1 MLKNINWK
9 GIFKGFSWA
18 ISLLG
23 LVLLLGFVEG
33 KKQSVKCTNVKILIP
48 GADNFIEREEI
59 DAMLKQNEGQ
69 LIGRK
74 LEGINLNEIEN
85 RIKVNPYIAYAKVY
99 SDMDGVIHIEIKQRQ
114 PLLRIIN
121 QANQDF
127 YVDRNGLKIPV
138 SGNFTADVV
147 VANGSIM
154 ESYSG
159 RLDTLSSQ
167 LAKDLYKT
175 AMFIK
180 DDTLWDAQIE
190 QIFVDDKKDIELIP
204 RVGNQR
210 IILGN
215 ADSIE
220 VKMNNLL
227 AFYKEAM
234 PKVGWDAYKT
244 ISIKYTNQIV
254 CERSKADSVVNTPK
268 PAPTLI
274 RDSAVKGKI
283 VMDSIIKDEIIKEI
297 KKDPIVK
304 KVVQKATPPV
314 VKSKVNTKANA
325 KVGSKVSTQ
334 AKPKVITQAKPKV
347 STTVKTKVSTIVKPK
362 VNAEVKAKAITPK
375 IKEKNSTN

>member
-9 GIFKGFSWA
+9 GIFKGISWA
-18 ISLLG
+18 FSLLG
-23 LVLLLGFVEG
+23 LVVLLGFVEG
-33 KKQSVKCTNVKILIP
+33 KKQSVTCTDVKIMIP

-59 DAMLKQNEGQ
+59 DALLKQNEGQ

-85 RIKVNPYIAYAKVY
+85 RIKGNPYIAFAKVY
-99 SDMDGVIHIEIKQRQ
+99 ADMDGVIHVEIKQRQ

-154 ESYSG
+154 ESFSG
-159 RLDTLSSQ
+159 RLDTLSTQ

-190 QIFVDDKKDIELIP
+190 QIFVNDKKDIELIP

-227 AFYKEAM
+227 AFYKDAM

-254 CERSKADSVVNTPK
+254 CERSKADSILNSSKPT
-268 PAPTLI
+268 PAPV
-274 RDSAVKGKI
+274 RDTVVQEKK
-283 VMDSIIKDEIIKEI
+283 VMDSIIKDEIIKEM
-297 KKDPIVK
+297 KKDPVVK
-304 KVVQKATPPV
+304 KEV
-314 VKSKVNTKANA
+314 
-325 KVGSKVSTQ
+325 
-334 AKPKVITQAKPKV
+334 
-347 STTVKTKVSTIVKPK
+347 
-362 VNAEVKAKAITPK
+362 VKAKPATEKSKENTSKK
-375 IKEKNSTN
+375 IKAKNSTN

>member
-1 MLKNINWK
+1 MLKNINLK
-9 GIFKGFSWA
+9 GIFKGISWA
-18 ISLLG
+18 FSLLG
-23 LVLLLGFVEG
+23 LVVLLGFVEG
-33 KKQSVKCTNVKILIP
+33 KKQSVTCTDVKIMIP

-59 DAMLKQNEGQ
+59 DALLKQNEGQ

-85 RIKVNPYIAYAKVY
+85 RIKGNPYIAFAKVY
-99 SDMDGVIHIEIKQRQ
+99 ADMDGVIHVEIKQRQ

-154 ESYSG
+154 ESFSG
-159 RLDTLSSQ
+159 RLDTLSTQ

-190 QIFVDDKKDIELIP
+190 QIFVNDKKDIELIP

-227 AFYKEAM
+227 AFYKDAM

-254 CERSKADSVVNTPK
+254 CERSKADSILNSPK
-268 PAPTLI
+268 PTPAPV
-274 RDSAVKGKI
+274 RDTVVQEKK
-283 VMDSIIKDEIIKEI
+283 VMDSIIKDEIIKEM
-297 KKDPIVK
+297 KKDPVVK
-304 KVVQKATPPV
+304 KEVVKAKPATE
-314 VKSKVNTKANA
+314 KSKVNT
-325 KVGSKVSTQ
+325 
-334 AKPKVITQAKPKV
+334 PKV
-347 STTVKTKVSTIVKPK
+347 
-362 VNAEVKAKAITPK
+362 
-375 IKEKNSTN
+375 KEKNSTN

>member
-1 MLKNINWK
+1 MLKDINWK
-9 GIFKGFSWA
+9 GIFKGISWA
-18 ISLLG
+18 LSLLG
-23 LVLLLGFVEG
+23 LVVLLGFVEG
-33 KKQSVKCTNVKILIP
+33 KKQSIKCTNVKILIP

-59 DAMLKQNEGQ
+59 DALLKQNEGQ
-69 LIGRK
+69 LVGRK

-85 RIKVNPYIAYAKVY
+85 WIKGNPYIAAAKVY
-99 SDMDGVIHIEIKQRQ
+99 SDMDGVIHIDIKQRQ

-154 ESYSG
+154 ESFSG
-159 RLDTLSSQ
+159 RLDTLKSQ
-167 LAKDLYKT
+167 MAKDLYKT

-190 QIFVDDKKDIELIP
+190 QIFVNDKQDIELIP

-227 AFYKEAM
+227 AFYKDAM

-254 CERSKADSVVNTPK
+254 CERSKLDSIVANTPK
-268 PAPTLI
+268 TEPAPI
-274 RDSAVKGKI
+274 KASPVKEKK
-283 VMDSIIKDEIIKEI
+283 VMDSIIKEEIIKEI
-297 KKDPIVK
+297 KKDPVVK
-304 KVVQKATPPV
+304 KVVQKTTPPPA
-314 VKSKVNTKANA
+314 VKSQLNT
-325 KVGSKVSTQ
+325 
-334 AKPKVITQAKPKV
+334 PKVKG
-347 STTVKTKVSTIVKPK
+347 
-362 VNAEVKAKAITPK
+362 
-375 IKEKNSTN
+375 KNSTK